1 MCNKVVPSQKQ
12 NLRNEVR
19 CMNEYYYSEFGWR
32 VTEPLITESTYLF
45 LENSSPAVQ
54 ESVFSKIVKKI
65 KELFRK
71 AREWFA
77 NAFSNKKIEELEAKV
92 EANPELKNKKIK
104 VKDRTK
110 LEKLND
116 ETLSAIDSC
125 NTEAEVDAVMQKHK
139 SKKKKIIAAIA
150 VTAITVAGAIV
161 FLKKHKGKVSK
172 KLTEH
177 EKKLEETVEEAR
189 SALSDMTVAPMD
201 KTPKVKTSPKSTSMK
216 TQEPSASKYKVADKT
231 PKLAVK
237 KANASMEVVKE
248 SINEQKE
255 AVEEITTSVVLQGGK
270 TLKVKSGRSSSGF
283 FSGFFS
289 GFDDVENHINA
300 SLIDLRKMVDDGD
313 VKEAQKKYYKE
324 IRPLISKV
332 KPGYVR
338 NADKDVLSMI
348 KLDKLERSGPTK
360 MRDDVRENRRKKILD
375 PLFSLND
382 EAKKGINY
390 DNFSVEDTK
399 RRKR

>member
-1 MCNKVVPSQKQ
+1 
-12 NLRNEVR
+12 
-19 CMNEYYYSEFGWR
+19 MNEYYYSEFGGGI
-32 VTEPLITESTYLF
+32 TEPLITESTYLF

-104 VKDRTK
+104 IKDRTK

-125 NTEAEVDAVMQKHK
+125 TTNAEVDVVMQEHK
-139 SKKKKIIAAIA
+139 SKKKKIIAATV

-161 FLKKHKGKVSK
+161 FLKKHKAKVSK
-172 KLTEH
+172 KLTEQ

-201 KTPKVKTSPKSTSMK
+201 KTPKVKTSPKSTQTK
-216 TQEPSASKYKVADKT
+216 TQEPSTSKYKVADKT

-248 SINEQKE
+248 SISEQKE

-283 FSGFFS
+283 FSGYFS
-289 GFDDVENHINA
+289 GFDDVENHIKA

-338 NADKDVLSMI
+338 KADKDVLSMI
-348 KLDKLERSGPTK
+348 KLDKLQRSGPTK
-360 MRDDVRENRRKKILD
+360 MRDDVRENRRKNILD